1 MTPRRIWVEKYEL
14 TTYRYDDT
22 PADYAAEDKPFDTL
36 AEDTAYEDYPP
47 PTLHQFKAISTVSYT
62 PFEVDSFGDSHER
75 SLVTDLIPPAD
86 LVAYAPAG
94 DIARRAWAFWVLRK
108 RRNEKEAKKSHP
120 PPTDIDAIWSHALVA
135 CDKLSD
141 TLSDLPDTGS
151 AYRVYMKALDA
162 AKERQTSVRAARNRT
177 SGSLSLDLAYQLL
190 ADFEKDLVE
199 LPKLAATPIS
209 FNGDAKVRL
218 QATEGDFVR
227 GTLMHLVSGDG
238 MFDDSDPIEYII
250 DEVKYMASPTTA
262 IRTSDDTCWLLPHT
276 ASHITYWS
284 T

>member
-1 MTPRRIWVEKYEL
+1 MRRIWVEKYEL
-14 TTYRYDDT
+14 TTYRYDDA

-47 PTLHQFKAISTVSYT
+47 LTLHQFKAVSTVSCP
-62 PFEVDSFGDSHER
+62 PFELDSFADHHER
-75 SLVTDLIPPAD
+75 RLVFDLIPPAD
-86 LVAYAPAG
+86 LAAYAPAL
-94 DIARRAWAFWVLRK
+94 DIARRVWAFWVLRK

-120 PPTDIDAIWSHALVA
+120 PPTDIDAIWHHALVA

-141 TLSDLPDTGS
+141 TLSDLTDVGS
-151 AYRVYMKALDA
+151 AYLVYTKALSATKD
-162 AKERQTSVRAARNRT
+162 QQLSVRAARNRT
-177 SGSLSLDLAYQLL
+177 SGSLSLDLTAQLL
-190 ADFEKDLVE
+190 ADFEKDLLE
-199 LPKLAATPIS
+199 LPKLAATPIA
-209 FNGDAKVRL
+209 FNGDARVRL

-227 GTLMHLVSGDG
+227 GTLMHLLTGGD
-238 MFDDSDPIEYII
+238 MFDGSDPIEYII

-262 IRTSDDTCWLLPHT
+262 IRVADDTCWLLPHT